1 MKEYVAFKLKGYN
14 LLMLIAGKIQKINY
28 IKLILKENDKI
39 LTNIC
44 NIHLYLYYERKVY
57 IHLIVNDAGL

>member
-1 MKEYVAFKLKGYN
+1 MKEYVAFKLKGYT

-44 NIHLYLYYERKVY
+44 NTHLYLYYERKVY
-57 IHLIVNDAGL
+57 IHLKVNDAGL